1 MNIEEILN
9 EWYELVKKDAEK
21 EGKTD
26 VQYSDCIKLTGCSLS
41 EPLEKQA
48 ENGEYSIT
56 LTLNYWNEDE
66 IQKLKKYVN
75 NYGKRTDK

>member
-1 MNIEEILN
+1 MSVEKFINDWCDMIN
-9 EWYELVKKDAEK
+9 KDAEK

-26 VQYSDCIKLTGCSLS
+26 VYYSDCIQLTGCSLS

-66 IQKLKKYVN
+66 IQKLKNFIYN
-75 NYGKRTDK
+75 NTQ